1 MTANTSPSQVLNT
14 ATSANNASIVTTAI
28 QSISTGCGTGSGMA
42 ALTSTINS
50 ATSALNNAINTLTSL
65 PNLIQSQ
72 INSVVNSALS
82 NVLGEIRNATDPLLR
97 EVNTLLSVLNNPTA
111 FLAQWLRMQNLF
123 PNLNLQQIFDDILRG
138 IGICQAVGNAGGNPP
153 QHPSSTTTAQSAAI
167 SPVVPTAPQSIV
179 QPNTSGI
186 SQENLPPLPGVR
198 VAIPP
203 AISASSRFQIEVLR
217 INLLNNQISALE
229 NEYRQAGSEAERS
242 RIIAEIN
249 VLRAQYP
256 TIGAPTVR

>member
-1 MTANTSPSQVLNT
+1 MTANTSPTQILNI
-14 ATSANNASIVTTAI
+14 ATSANNASVLASAI

-138 IGICQAVGNAGGNPP
+138 IGICQAVGNASGNT
-153 QHPSSTTTAQSAAI
+153 QHPSSTTTAQPAPT

-186 SQENLPPLPGVR
+186 SQESLPPLPGVS
-198 VAIPP
+198 VATPP
-203 AISASSRFQIEVLR
+203 AISAGARFQIEVLR
-217 INLLNNQISALE
+217 NNLLNNRISALE